1 MGDKGSGSTERI
13 DRPCKEEDNDDDDD
27 DDDDDDGDDT
37 TIMMIAI
44 VNFDDGHNK
53 PRRVWSEWGSAS
65 CLLFPPATGG
75 GDHHDHDHYDHL
87 HHLHHHYDH

>member
-13 DRPCKEEDNDDDDD
+13 DRPCKEEDNGDDDDD
-27 DDDDDDGDDT
+27 GDGGDDGDDGDDT

-53 PRRVWSEWGSAS
+53 PRRVWSE
-65 CLLFPPATGG
+65 
-75 GDHHDHDHYDHL
+75 
-87 HHLHHHYDH
+87 

>member
-13 DRPCKEEDNDDDDD
+13 DRPCKEEDNGDDDN
-27 DDDDDDGDDT
+27 T

-53 PRRVWSEWGSAS
+53 PRRVWSE
-65 CLLFPPATGG
+65 
-75 GDHHDHDHYDHL
+75 
-87 HHLHHHYDH
+87 

>member
-53 PRRVWSEWGSAS
+53 PRRVWSE
-65 CLLFPPATGG
+65 
-75 GDHHDHDHYDHL
+75 
-87 HHLHHHYDH
+87 

>member
-13 DRPCKEEDNDDDDD
+13 DRPCKEEDNDDD

-53 PRRVWSEWGSAS
+53 PRRVWSE
-65 CLLFPPATGG
+65 
-75 GDHHDHDHYDHL
+75 
-87 HHLHHHYDH
+87 

>member
-13 DRPCKEEDNDDDDD
+13 DRPCKEEDNG
-27 DDDDDDGDDT
+27 DDGDDT

-53 PRRVWSEWGSAS
+53 PRRVWSE
-65 CLLFPPATGG
+65 
-75 GDHHDHDHYDHL
+75 
-87 HHLHHHYDH
+87 

>member
-13 DRPCKEEDNDDDDD
+13 DRPCKEEDNDNDGDDDD
-27 DDDDDDGDDT
+27 HA

-53 PRRVWSEWGSAS
+53 PRRVWSE
-65 CLLFPPATGG
+65 
-75 GDHHDHDHYDHL
+75 
-87 HHLHHHYDH
+87 

>member
-13 DRPCKEEDNDDDDD
+13 DRPCKEEDN
-27 DDDDDDGDDT
+27 DDDDGDDT

-53 PRRVWSEWGSAS
+53 PRRVWSE
-65 CLLFPPATGG
+65 
-75 GDHHDHDHYDHL
+75 
-87 HHLHHHYDH
+87 